1 MRGFTSLQEVRSKV
15 SAPKDELCDLCHLVV
30 SYLKVIVDNSTK
42 EVSSTTCVNCLLLF
56 VICVSLHACLLLNY
70 NILCLYTSL
79 YAYY

>member
-30 SYLKVIVDNSTK
+30 SYLKVIFDNSTD
-42 EVSSTTCVNCLLLF
+42 EVSSTTCVNQMLF